1 MRGVSGL
8 WRLTSTHRDDE
19 CRIARKVVSV
29 FKAYDIRGIAG
40 SELTVEFANTLGKAV
55 ATHLDVGA
63 VAVARDIRDSG
74 AELHAAFVEGIVS
87 TGADVLDLGV
97 TTTGVLYRAT
107 VDLPVQAAV
116 AITASHNPPE
126 YNGFKICHGKLP
138 VAGDDLQMLRET
150 FESGEFREGAGSHV
164 TVENFEDQYID
175 IVVENAGKPARP
187 IHIVLDCGNAV
198 PGPLAMRL
206 MESLGVDAVPLH
218 CEWDNSFPNHPPDP
232 TRPENMTDLAA
243 AVVES
248 GAEFGI
254 GMDGDGDR
262 MGVVDET
269 GRFIHPD
276 RLMAIFAKDVLSNLD
291 SDASEDERTVY
302 FDVKC
307 SMALEEAIAAAGGV
321 PRMVRTGH
329 SFMKRELWDNPQ
341 APMAGEMSGHFF
353 LHDRWPGFDDS
364 LYNSARLLEIIGR
377 DPAPADGG
385 PSFSERFSFLPDY
398 PSTGEAKIPLPG
410 EREGVMAAVEAAF
423 ADMECL
429 TVDGI
434 RVSYEDGWYLCRAS
448 NTEDILVM
456 RAEGRSE
463 AALESILADV
473 NARIGHIADL
483 SALR

>member
-1 MRGVSGL
+1 M
-8 WRLTSTHRDDE
+8 
-19 CRIARKVVSV
+19 SV

-40 SELTVEFANTLGKAV
+40 SELTPDFANTLGRAV
-55 ATHLDVGA
+55 ATHLDA
-63 VAVARDIRDSG
+63 FAIAIARDIRESG
-74 AELHAAFVEGIVS
+74 PSLHAAFVEGIVS

-138 VAGDDLQMLRET
+138 VAGDDLQKLRAT
-150 FESGEFREGAGSHV
+150 FESGEFREGEGTHIEV
-164 TVENFEDQYID
+164 GGFEDHYIRT
-175 IVVENAGKPARP
+175 IVENAGKPARP
-187 IHIVLDCGNAV
+187 IRIVVDCGNAV
-198 PGPLAMRL
+198 PGPLAVRL
-206 MESLGVDAVPLH
+206 MDTLGIDAIPLY

-232 TRPENMTDLAA
+232 TRASNMADLAA
-243 AVVES
+243 AVVEH

-262 MGVVDET
+262 IGVVDEA

-276 RLMAIFAKDVLSNLD
+276 RLMAIFASDILSNLPE
-291 SDASEDERTVY
+291 DATEAERTVY

-307 SMALEEAIAAAGGV
+307 SMALEEAIASAGGV
-321 PRMVRTGH
+321 PKMVRTGH
-329 SFMKRELWDNPQ
+329 SFMKRELRDNPQ

-377 DPAPADGG
+377 DPAPSDGG

-398 PSTGEAKIPLPG
+398 PSTGETKIPLPG
-410 EREGVMAAVEAAF
+410 EREEVMTAVQEAF
-423 ADMECL
+423 SDMECS

-434 RVSYEDGWYLCRAS
+434 RVRYDDGWYLCRPS
-448 NTEDILVM
+448 NTEAILVM
-456 RAEGRSE
+456 RAEGRTE

-473 NARIGHIADL
+473 NARIGHMADL